1 MDILALPDVILRK
14 VMRCVRIKDR
24 LKLRLTC
31 RAFGKL
37 VAETNA
43 GCFERGGVTRAPK
56 RYYPY
61 REDDVSLCLQLG
73 DQRVKHIDLSEE
85 GLEQFLHV
93 RNRLFTGI
101 SFEIFEFDLDD
112 DTFDLEFIRKLIDH
126 FRIDKLRFQLGS
138 EEQLE
143 KAKQLMKDYPGNEC
157 TIYLWFLPETQRLFA
172 IPPIRY
178 LKITAADAI
187 LFKLLSSHNSL
198 TFGVQM
204 TELTLMELKSALEAL
219 SADDRKRR
227 VKIQVKRS
235 AMVKLLRDCGI
246 TDDSK
251 EGDVRGG
258 FEVMTV
264 LKVHN
269 LIHLRYKRCLIEI
282 TFLDWKEGTRSV
294 DVDIANCDEW

>member
-1 MDILALPDVILRK
+1 ML
-14 VMRCVRIKDR
+14 
-24 LKLRLTC
+24 

-85 GLEQFLHV
+85 GLEQFLH
-93 RNRLFTGI
+93 
-101 SFEIFEFDLDD
+101 
-112 DTFDLEFIRKLIDH
+112 
-126 FRIDKLRFQLGS
+126 
-138 EEQLE
+138 
-143 KAKQLMKDYPGNEC
+143 
-157 TIYLWFLPETQRLFA
+157 
-172 IPPIRY
+172 
-178 LKITAADAI
+178 
-187 LFKLLSSHNSL
+187 
-198 TFGVQM
+198 
-204 TELTLMELKSALEAL
+204 AL